1 MEPGQAALLRD
12 LLAVYDMQIVS
23 MVEATKEGKAVTAS
37 LHERMAKNL
46 LETYFDLVEKV
57 LD

>member
-12 LLAVYDMQIVS
+12 LLAVYDMQIAS
-23 MVEATKEGKAVTAS
+23 MVEASKEGKTITAS

-46 LETYFDLVEKV
+46 LETYFDLLEKT